1 MEIQRIDGIINESWM
16 AQRLGKVTASRL
28 SDVIAKTKTGVSTSR
43 QNYLIQL
50 VSERLTGKK
59 GDSFVNQAMLDGI
72 EREGLARQLYM
83 QSKSVS
89 VTEVGFF
96 DHPTIAM
103 SGASPD
109 GAVNAEEDGK
119 YVGLIEIK
127 CPIETTHTNTLISKS
142 VPSKYMPQIQWQMA
156 SVSPNVKWCDFISY
170 NPNFPDTMQLF
181 VARVE
186 RDDSYIAE
194 LETEVIKFLDE
205 VNQTI
210 LKLKE

>member
-1 MEIQRIDGIINESWM
+1 MIEQRTDEWFQ
-16 AQRLGKVTASRL
+16 QRLGKVTASRI

-43 QNYLIQL
+43 QNYLVQL
-50 VSERLTGKK
+50 VSERITGKK

-72 EREGLARQLYM
+72 EREELARELYM
-83 QSKSVS
+83 RTRGVS

-96 DHPTIAM
+96 DHPIIKN

-119 YVGLIEIK
+119 YAGLIEIK
-127 CPIETTHTNTLISKS
+127 CPIETTHTNTLMSKS
-142 VPSKYMPQIQWQMA
+142 VPSKYIPQIQWQMA

-186 RDDSYIAE
+186 RDNDYIAE
-194 LETEVIKFLDE
+194 LEAEVIKFLDE
-205 VNQTI
+205 VDQTI

>member
-1 MEIQRIDGIINESWM
+1 MIEQRTEEWFQ
-16 AQRLGKVTASRL
+16 QRLGKVTASRI

-72 EREGLARQLYM
+72 EREGAARELYERTRG
-83 QSKSVS
+83 VS

-119 YVGLIEIK
+119 YAGLIEIK
-127 CPIETTHTNTLISKS
+127 CPIETTHTNTLMSKS

-156 SVSPNVKWCDFISY
+156 SVSPNVKWVDFISF

-186 RDDSYIAE
+186 RDNAYIAE
-194 LETEVIKFLDE
+194 LEAEVIKFLDE
-205 VNQTI
+205 VEQTI
-210 LKLKE
+210 IKLKE

>member
-1 MEIQRIDGIINESWM
+1 MEMQRIDGVINESWM

-72 EREGLARQLYM
+72 ERESAARELYERTRG
-83 QSKSVS
+83 VS

-96 DHPTIAM
+96 DHPIIKN

-119 YVGLIEIK
+119 YAGLIEIK
-127 CPIETTHTNTLISKS
+127 CGIETTHTNTLISKT

-156 SVSPNVKWCDFISY
+156 SVSPNVKWVDFVSY

-186 RDDSYIAE
+186 RDNAYIAE
-194 LETEVIKFLDE
+194 LEAEVIKFLDE
-205 VNQTI
+205 VDQTI

>member
-1 MEIQRIDGIINESWM
+1 MIEQRTDEWFQ
-16 AQRLGKVTASRL
+16 QRLGKVTASRI

-43 QNYLIQL
+43 QNYLVQL

-72 EREGLARQLYM
+72 ERESAARELYM
-83 QSKSVS
+83 RTRGVS

-109 GAVNAEEDGK
+109 GAVNAKEDGK
-119 YVGLIEIK
+119 YAGLIEIK
-127 CPIETTHTNTLISKS
+127 CPIETTHTNTLMSKS
-142 VPSKYMPQIQWQMA
+142 VNNKYMPQIQWQMA
-156 SVSPNVKWCDFISY
+156 SVSPNVKWVDFISF

-186 RDDSYIAE
+186 RDNDYIAE
-194 LETEVIKFLDE
+194 LEAEVIKFLDE
-205 VNQTI
+205 VEQTI

>member
-1 MEIQRIDGIINESWM
+1 MEMQRIDGIINESWM

-43 QNYLIQL
+43 QNYLVQL

-109 GAVNAEEDGK
+109 GAVNAAEDGK

-156 SVSPNVKWCDFISY
+156 SVSRNVKWCDFISF

>member
-1 MEIQRIDGIINESWM
+1 MIEQRTEEWFK
-16 AQRLGKVTASRL
+16 QRLGKVTASRI

-43 QNYLIQL
+43 QNYLVQL

-72 EREGLARQLYM
+72 ERESAARELYM
-83 QSKSVS
+83 QTRGVS

-119 YVGLIEIK
+119 YAGLIEIK
-127 CPIETTHTNTLISKS
+127 CPIETTHTNTLMSKS

-156 SVSPNVKWCDFISY
+156 SVSPNVKWVDFISF

-186 RDDSYIAE
+186 RDNAYIAE
-194 LETEVIKFLDE
+194 LEAEVIKFLDE
-205 VNQTI
+205 VEQTI
-210 LKLKE
+210 IKLKE

>member
-1 MEIQRIDGIINESWM
+1 MIEQRTEEWFQ
-16 AQRLGKVTASRL
+16 QRLGKVTASRI

-43 QNYLIQL
+43 QNYLVQL

-72 EREGLARQLYM
+72 ERESAARALYM
-83 QSKSVS
+83 LNRDVS

-96 DHPTIAM
+96 DHPVINN

-119 YVGLIEIK
+119 YAGLIEIK
-127 CPIETTHTNTLISKS
+127 CPIETTHTNTLMSKS
-142 VPSKYMPQIQWQMA
+142 VPSKYIPQMQWQLACTNA
-156 SVSPNVKWCDFISY
+156 SWVDFVSY
-170 NPNFPDTMQLF
+170 NPNFPPELQLF
-181 VARVE
+181 IARVD
-186 RDDSYIAE
+186 RNQIYISE
-194 LETEVIKFLDE
+194 LEVEVEKFLDE
-205 VNQTI
+205 VEQTI

>member
-1 MEIQRIDGIINESWM
+1 MIEQRTDEWFQ
-16 AQRLGKVTASRL
+16 QRLGKVTASRI

-43 QNYLIQL
+43 QNYLVQL

-72 EREGLARQLYM
+72 EREAAARELYM
-83 QSKSVS
+83 QSKGVS

-96 DHPTIAM
+96 DHPVIKN

-109 GAVNAEEDGK
+109 GAVNAEEEGK
-119 YVGLIEIK
+119 YAGLIEIK
-127 CPIETTHTNTLISKS
+127 CPIETTHTNTLMSKS
-142 VPSKYMPQIQWQMA
+142 VPSKYIPQIQWQMA

-170 NPNFPDTMQLF
+170 NPNFPDTMKLF

-186 RDDSYIAE
+186 RDNAYIAE
-194 LETEVIKFLDE
+194 LEAEVVKFLDE
-205 VNQTI
+205 VDQTI
-210 LKLKE
+210 LKLKG

>member
-1 MEIQRIDGIINESWM
+1 MIEQRTEEWFQ
-16 AQRLGKVTASRL
+16 QRLGKVTASRI

-43 QNYLIQL
+43 QNYLVQL

-72 EREGLARQLYM
+72 ERESAARELYM
-83 QSKSVS
+83 RTRGVS

-119 YVGLIEIK
+119 YIGLIEIK
-127 CPIETTHTNTLISKS
+127 CPIETTHTNTLMSKT
-142 VPSKYMPQIQWQMA
+142 VPSKYIPQIQWQMS
-156 SVSPNVKWCDFISY
+156 SVSPNVKWVDFISY
-170 NPNFPDTMQLF
+170 NPNFPDDLQLF
-181 VARVE
+181 VTRVE
-186 RDDSYIAE
+186 RDDEYIAS
-194 LETEVIKFLDE
+194 LEVEVKQFLEE
-205 VNQTI
+205 VETTI

>member
-1 MEIQRIDGIINESWM
+1 MIAQGTDEWFQ
-16 AQRLGKVTASRL
+16 QRLGKVTASRI

-43 QNYLIQL
+43 QNYLVQL

-59 GDSFVNQAMLDGI
+59 GESFVNQAMLDGI
-72 EREGLARQLYM
+72 ERESAARELYM
-83 QSKSVS
+83 RTRGVS

-119 YVGLIEIK
+119 YAGLIEIK
-127 CPIETTHTNTLISKS
+127 CPIETTHTNTLMSKS
-142 VPSKYMPQIQWQMA
+142 VPSKYKPQIQWQMA
-156 SVSPNVKWCDFISY
+156 SVSPNVKWVDFISF

-186 RDDSYIAE
+186 RDNDYIAE
-194 LETEVIKFLDE
+194 LEAEVIKFLDE
-205 VNQTI
+205 VEQTI
-210 LKLKE
+210 IKLKE

>member
-1 MEIQRIDGIINESWM
+1 MIEQRTEEWFE
-16 AQRLGKVTASRL
+16 QRLGKVTASRI
-28 SDVIAKTKTGVSTSR
+28 SDVIAKTKTGLSTSR

-72 EREGLARQLYM
+72 ERESAARALYM
-83 QSKSVS
+83 LNRDVS

-96 DHPTIAM
+96 DHPVITN

-119 YVGLIEIK
+119 YAGLIEVK
-127 CPIETTHTNTLISKS
+127 SPIESTHTNTLISKS
-142 VPSKYMPQIQWQMA
+142 VPSKYIPQMQWQLA
-156 SVSPNVKWCDFISY
+156 CTGAKWVDFVSY
-170 NPNFPDTMQLF
+170 NPNFPEELQLF
-181 VARVE
+181 VARVD
-186 RDDSYIAE
+186 RDDTYIAE
-194 LETEVIKFLDE
+194 LEAEVLKFLDE
-205 VNQTI
+205 VDQTI

>member
-1 MEIQRIDGIINESWM
+1 MIEQRTEEWFQ
-16 AQRLGKVTASRL
+16 QRLGKVTASRI

-43 QNYLIQL
+43 QNYLVQL

-72 EREGLARQLYM
+72 ERESAARELYM
-83 QSKSVS
+83 RTRGVS

-109 GAVNAEEDGK
+109 GAVNAEQEGK
-119 YVGLIEIK
+119 YDGLIEIK
-127 CPIETTHTNTLISKS
+127 CPIETTHTNTLMSKE
-142 VPSKYMPQIQWQMA
+142 VPSKYKSQIQWQMA
-156 SVSPNVKWCDFISY
+156 SVSPNVKWVDFISY

-181 VARVE
+181 IARVD
-186 RDDSYIAE
+186 RDDTYIAE
-194 LETEVIKFLDE
+194 LEAEVLKFLDE
-205 VNQTI
+205 VDQTI
-210 LKLKE
+210 LKLKG

>member
-1 MEIQRIDGIINESWM
+1 MIEQRTDEWFQ
-16 AQRLGKVTASRL
+16 QRLGKVTASRI

-72 EREGLARQLYM
+72 ERESSARELYM
-83 QSKSVS
+83 RTRGVS

-109 GAVNAEEDGK
+109 GAVNAEEEGK
-119 YVGLIEIK
+119 YIGLIEIK
-127 CPIETTHTNTLISKS
+127 CPLETTHTNTLMSKS
-142 VPSKYMPQIQWQMA
+142 VPSKYIPQMQWQLA
-156 SVSPNVKWCDFISY
+156 CTNARWVDFVSY
-170 NPNFPDTMQLF
+170 NPNFPEELQLF
-181 VARVE
+181 VARVD
-186 RDDSYIAE
+186 RDDSYIIGE
-194 LETEVIKFLDE
+194 LEAEVIKFLNE
-205 VNQTI
+205 VEQTI
-210 LKLKE
+210 IKLKE

>member
-1 MEIQRIDGIINESWM
+1 MIEQRTDEWFQ
-16 AQRLGKVTASRL
+16 QRLGKVTASRI

-43 QNYLIQL
+43 QNYLVQL

-72 EREGLARQLYM
+72 ERESAARELYERTRG
-83 QSKSVS
+83 VS

-109 GAVNAEEDGK
+109 GAVNAEQEGK
-119 YVGLIEIK
+119 YDGLIEIK
-127 CPIETTHTNTLISKS
+127 CPIETTHTNTLMSKS
-142 VPSKYMPQIQWQMA
+142 VPNKYIPQMQWQLA
-156 SVSPNVKWCDFISY
+156 CTNAKWVDFVSY
-170 NPNFPDTMQLF
+170 NPNFPEELQLF
-181 VARVE
+181 VARVD
-186 RDDSYIAE
+186 RNDDMINE

-205 VNQTI
+205 VEQTI
-210 LKLKE
+210 IKLKE

>member
-1 MEIQRIDGIINESWM
+1 MIEQRTEEWFQ
-16 AQRLGKVTASRL
+16 QRLGKVTASRI

-43 QNYLIQL
+43 QNYLVQL
-50 VSERLTGKK
+50 VSERITGKK

-72 EREGLARQLYM
+72 ERESAARELYERTRG
-83 QSKSVS
+83 VS

-109 GAVNAEEDGK
+109 GAVNSEEEGK

-142 VPSKYMPQIQWQMA
+142 VPSKYIPQMQWQLA
-156 SVSPNVKWCDFISY
+156 CTNARWVDFVSY
-170 NPNFPDTMQLF
+170 NPNFPEELQLF
-181 VARVE
+181 VARVD
-186 RDDSYIAE
+186 RDDSYIIGQ
-194 LETEVIKFLDE
+194 LEVEVVKFLDE
-205 VNQTI
+205 VEQTI

>member
-1 MEIQRIDGIINESWM
+1 MEMQRIDGVINESWM
-16 AQRLGKVTASRL
+16 VQRLGKVTASRL

-109 GAVNAEEDGK
+109 GAVNAAEDGK

-127 CPIETTHTNTLISKS
+127 CPIETTHTNTLMSKS
-142 VPSKYMPQIQWQMA
+142 VPSKYIPQMQWQLACTNA
-156 SVSPNVKWCDFISY
+156 SWVDFVSY
-170 NPNFPDTMQLF
+170 NPNFPPELQLF
-181 VARVE
+181 IARVD
-186 RDDSYIAE
+186 RNQIYISE
-194 LETEVIKFLDE
+194 LEVEVEKFLDE
-205 VNQTI
+205 VEQTI

>member
-1 MEIQRIDGIINESWM
+1 MIEQRTEEWFQ
-16 AQRLGKVTASRL
+16 QRLGKVTASRI

-43 QNYLIQL
+43 QNYLVQL

-72 EREGLARQLYM
+72 ERESAARELYM
-83 QSKSVS
+83 QTRGVS

-96 DHPTIAM
+96 DHPTIVM

-119 YVGLIEIK
+119 YAGLIEIK
-127 CPIETTHTNTLISKS
+127 CPIETTHTNTLMSKS

-156 SVSPNVKWCDFISY
+156 SVSPNVKWVDFISF

-186 RDDSYIAE
+186 RDNAYIAE
-194 LETEVIKFLDE
+194 LEAEVIKFLDE
-205 VNQTI
+205 VEQTI
-210 LKLKE
+210 IKLKE